1 MDCIKL
7 NNNINECATT
17 NPFRRWD
24 EVGYILP
31 YEDVTNVVFNGMNVK
46 FDTIGTAFSVRDRRL
61 NPFSG
66 SGSEFVQGDMGS
78 VSWTER
84 VNFPA
89 LANSVENATIA
100 NAIANGGR
108 VVVILKQV
116 DYESD
121 GKGKYQVF
129 GIDGGLRIDTMPFD
143 PYADAAWNVT
153 LIAEKMSRPAV
164 YLWDTNEAKTDA
176 KWSLITQYEY
186 ITGLSLANGSITPQ
200 VVYLQVDSDKECK
213 VVLPNS
219 TTLTS
224 TGGVINYIWRGA
236 AGAVTLLVDKTSQKV
251 YFGDYDNTGAIISDY
266 IGDLYTIFNGLIQV
280 TDCPSLTSISAPNA
294 TSLDCGSCTSLT
306 SVSAPNATELNC
318 SHCTSLTSVSAP
330 NATSLDCY
338 NCTSLTSVSAPNA
351 TYLDCS
357 NCTSLTSVSAP
368 NATYL
373 YCYGCAL
380 TANAIASLLAEL
392 VVTGKTNGTLN
403 ISGGTNA
410 DFNDWS
416 GQAQTDRATLAGRGW
431 TITYNNAE

>member
-31 YEDVTNVVFNGMNVK
+31 YEDVTNVVFDGMTVK

-89 LANSVENATIA
+89 LANSVDNSTIA

-164 YLWDTNEAKTDA
+164 YLWDTDEATTDA

-186 ITGLSLANGSITPQ
+186 ITGLSLADGSVTPQ

-213 VVLPNS
+213 VVLPDGIA
-219 TTLTS
+219 LTS
-224 TGGVINYIWRGA
+224 TLGIINDTWAGA
-236 AGAVTLLVDKTSQKV
+236 AGNVTLLVDKTSQKV
-251 YFGDYDNTGAIISDY
+251 YFGDYGDTAAIISYY
-266 IGDLYTIFNGLIQV
+266 IGDLYTIFNGVIQV
-280 TDCPSLTSISAPNA
+280 DECAFLTSIN
-294 TSLDCGSCTSLT
+294 
-306 SVSAPNATELNC
+306 APNATEVNASVCTLLSSIYSKNAITIVAANC
-318 SHCTSLTSVSAP
+318 SDLSYIYAP
-330 NATSLDCY
+330 NA
-338 NCTSLTSVSAPNA
+338 PF
-351 TYLDCS
+351 LDCS
-357 NCTSLTSVSAP
+357 
-368 NATYL
+368 
-373 YCYGCAL
+373 GCAL
-380 TANAIASLLAEL
+380 TATSIASLLAEL
-392 VVTGKTNGTLN
+392 VATGNANGALD
-403 ISGGTNA
+403 ISGGANA
-410 DFNDWS
+410 NYTLWS
-416 GQAQTDRATLAGRGW
+416 GQAQSDKEHLETRGW
-431 TITYNNAE
+431 TITYNDL

>member
-31 YEDVTNVVFNGMNVK
+31 YEDVTNVVFDGMTVK

-89 LANSVENATIA
+89 LANSVDNSTIA

-164 YLWDTNEAKTDA
+164 YLWDTNEATTDA

-186 ITGLSLANGSITPQ
+186 ITGLSLSNGSVTPQ

-213 VVLPNS
+213 VILPDS

-224 TGGVINYIWRGA
+224 TGGVINDIWRGG

-251 YFGDYDNTGAIISDY
+251 YFGDYEDSAAIISDY
-266 IGDLYTIFNGLIQV
+266 IGDLYTTFNGVIQV
-280 TDCPSLTSISAPNA
+280 TGCTSLKSISAPSATYLNCSRCTSLTSLSAPNATDFSCFNCTSLTSISAPNA
-294 TSLDCGSCTSLT
+294 TDLDCSRCTSLT
-306 SVSAPNATELNC
+306 SVSAPNATNLYC
-318 SHCTSLTSVSAP
+318 SYCTSLTSVSAP
-330 NATSLDCY
+330 NATD
-338 NCTSLTSVSAPNA
+338 
-351 TYLDCS
+351 
-357 NCTSLTSVSAP
+357 
-368 NATYL
+368 L
-373 YCYGCAL
+373 YCYDCAL

-392 VVTGKTNGTLN
+392 VATGKANGELN

-410 DFNDWS
+410 AYSTWSSQAKDDFL
-416 GQAQTDRATLAGRGW
+416 TLQGNGW
-431 TITYNNAE
+431 TVTYNS

>member
-31 YEDVTNVVFNGMNVK
+31 YEDVTNVVFDGMNVK

-89 LANSVENATIA
+89 LANSVDNSTIA
-100 NAIANGGR
+100 NAIANGGL

-164 YLWDTNEAKTDA
+164 YLWDTDEATTDA

-186 ITGLSLANGSITPQ
+186 ITGLSLADGSVTPQ
-200 VVYLQVDSDKECK
+200 VVYLGVDPDKDCK
-213 VVLPNS
+213 VILPDNTVLS
-219 TTLTS
+219 S
-224 TGGVINYIWRGA
+224 TGGVIDTTWAGA
-236 AGAVTLLVDKTSQKV
+236 AGAVTLLIGKTA
-251 YFGDYDNTGAIISDY
+251 TGMYLSDGGSPASNFIGTINSYGNYNISIDSCLEIININAINSYSILADGASN
-266 IGDLYTIFNGLIQV
+266 LSLIL
-280 TDCPSLTSISAPNA
+280 SKNAISISAF
-294 TSLDCGSCTSLT
+294 
-306 SVSAPNATELNC
+306 
-318 SHCTSLTSVSAP
+318 
-330 NATSLDCY
+330 
-338 NCTSLTSVSAPNA
+338 
-351 TYLDCS
+351 
-357 NCTSLTSVSAP
+357 
-368 NATYL
+368 
-373 YCYGCAL
+373 GCAL
-380 TANAIASLLAEL
+380 TAVAIAAQLAATVANIDDL
-392 VVTGKTNGTLN
+392 STVT
-403 ISGGTNA
+403 IDFSGGTNA
-410 DFNDWS
+410 NYTTWS
-416 GQAQTDRATLAGRGW
+416 AQAQADAQTIITAGGAV
-431 TITYNNAE
+431 TYNA

>member
-89 LANSVENATIA
+89 LANSVDNSTIA

-164 YLWDTNEAKTDA
+164 YLWDTDEATTDA

-186 ITGLSLANGSITPQ
+186 ITGLSLANGSVTPK

-213 VVLPNS
+213 VILPDS

-224 TGGVINYIWRGA
+224 TGGVINDTWTGA

-251 YFGDYDNTGAIISDY
+251 YFGDYDNSAAIKSDY
-266 IGDLYTIFNGLIQV
+266 IGDLYTTFNGIIKVNL
-280 TDCPSLTSISAPNA
+280 CA
-294 TSLDCGSCTSLT
+294 SLT
-306 SVSAPNATELNC
+306 SVSAPNAVEVNC
-318 SHCTSLTSVSAP
+318 YSCTSLTS
-330 NATSLDCY
+330 L
-338 NCTSLTSVSAPNA
+338 
-351 TYLDCS
+351 
-357 NCTSLTSVSAP
+357 SAP

-380 TANAIASLLAEL
+380 TSNAIASLLAEL
-392 VVTGKTNGTLN
+392 VATGNKDGELN

-416 GQAQTDRATLAGRGW
+416 VQAQTNRATLGGRGW
-431 TITYNNAE
+431 SITYNNI

>member
-31 YEDVTNVVFNGMNVK
+31 YEDVTNVVFDGMTVK

-89 LANSVENATIA
+89 LANSVDNSTIA

-164 YLWDTNEAKTDA
+164 YLWDTDEATTDA

-186 ITGLSLANGSITPQ
+186 ITGLSLADGLVTPQ
-200 VVYLQVDSDKECK
+200 VVYLQVDVDKDCK
-213 VVLPNS
+213 VILPDN
-219 TTLTS
+219 TVLTS
-224 TGGVINYIWRGA
+224 TDGVIDTTWTGN
-236 AGAVTLLVDKTSQKV
+236 AGSVTLIVDKTSRQV
-251 YFGDYDNTGAIISDY
+251 YFGDYDDTDTIISDY
-266 IGDLYTIFNGLIQV
+266 IGDLYTIFNGIILV
-280 TDCPSLTSISAPNA
+280 YRCASLTSISAPS
-294 TSLDCGSCTSLT
+294 TTDLF
-306 SVSAPNATELNC
+306 
-318 SHCTSLTSVSAP
+318 
-330 NATSLDCY
+330 
-338 NCTSLTSVSAPNA
+338 
-351 TYLDCS
+351 CS

-368 NATYL
+368 NATDL
-373 YCYGCAL
+373 DCIDCPSLTSISAPNATSIDASGCAL
-380 TANAIASLLAEL
+380 TSVTIAAQLAATVANIADLSTVAIDF
-392 VVTGKTNGTLN
+392 
-403 ISGGTNA
+403 SGGTNA
-410 DFNDWS
+410 NYTTWS
-416 GQAQTDRATLAGRGW
+416 AQAQADAETIINAGGSV
-431 TITYNNAE
+431 TYNDI

>member
-31 YEDVTNVVFNGMNVK
+31 YEDVINVVFDGMTVK
-46 FDTIGTAFSVRDRRL
+46 FDTIGTAFSVRDGRL

-89 LANSVENATIA
+89 LANSVDNSTIA

-164 YLWDTNEAKTDA
+164 YLWDTDEATTDA

-186 ITGLSLANGSITPQ
+186 ITGLSLADGSDTPQ
-200 VVYLQVDSDKECK
+200 VVYLQVDLDKECK
-213 VVLPNS
+213 VILPNS

-224 TGGVINYIWRGA
+224 TAGIINTTWAGA
-236 AGAVTLLVDKTSQKV
+236 AGSVVLVIDKTSQTV
-251 YFGDYDNTGAIISDY
+251 LFGDYDDTAAITSDY
-266 IGDLYTIFNGLIQV
+266 IGDLYTTFNGIIQV
-280 TDCPSLTSISAPNA
+280 DECAFLTSINAPSATEVNASVCPSLSSIYAQNAITIVAIDSSDLSYISAPNA
-294 TSLDCGSCTSLT
+294 TFIDTS
-306 SVSAPNATELNC
+306 
-318 SHCTSLTSVSAP
+318 
-330 NATSLDCY
+330 
-338 NCTSLTSVSAPNA
+338 
-351 TYLDCS
+351 
-357 NCTSLTSVSAP
+357 
-368 NATYL
+368 
-373 YCYGCAL
+373 GCAL
-380 TANAIASLLAEL
+380 TANSIATKLASTLVNIADLSTVAIDF
-392 VVTGKTNGTLN
+392 
-403 ISGGTNA
+403 SGGTNA
-410 DFNDWS
+410 NYTTWS
-416 GQAQTDRATLAGRGW
+416 AQAQADAQTIFTAGG
-431 TITYNNAE
+431 TVTYNS

>member
-24 EVGYILP
+24 EVAYILP
-31 YEDVTNVVFNGMNVK
+31 YEDVTNVVFNGMTVK

-89 LANSVENATIA
+89 LANSVDNSTIA

-164 YLWDTNEAKTDA
+164 YLWDTDEATTDA

-186 ITGLSLANGSITPQ
+186 ITGLSLADGSLTPQ
-200 VVYLQVDSDKECK
+200 VVYLASNIDKTSY
-213 VVLPNS
+213 VVLPDG

-224 TGGVINYIWRGA
+224 TDGVINTTWNSA
-236 AGAVTLLVDKTSQKV
+236 AGAVTLIVPKNEIIALWDADTISSDFVGQLNTNSVGVDCNGCTLLTSISAQ
-251 YFGDYDNTGAIISDY
+251 NAITISC
-266 IGDLYTIFNGLIQV
+266 GGCT
-280 TDCPSLTSISAPNA
+280 SLTSISAPNA
-294 TSLDCGSCTSLT
+294 TIITAS
-306 SVSAPNATELNC
+306 
-318 SHCTSLTSVSAP
+318 
-330 NATSLDCY
+330 
-338 NCTSLTSVSAPNA
+338 
-351 TYLDCS
+351 
-357 NCTSLTSVSAP
+357 
-368 NATYL
+368 
-373 YCYGCAL
+373 GCAL
-380 TANAIASLLAEL
+380 TAVAIAALLAEL
-392 VVTGKTNGTLN
+392 VATGKEDGTLD

-410 DFNDWS
+410 DYATWS
-416 GQAQTDRATLAGRGW
+416 SQAKADAATLQTREW
-431 TITYNNAE
+431 TVTYNEA

>member
-176 KWSLITQYEY
+176 KWSLIKQYEY

-213 VVLPNS
+213 VVLPDN
-219 TTLTS
+219 TVLTS
-224 TGGVINYIWRGA
+224 TGGVINDIWRGA

-251 YFGDYDNTGAIISDY
+251 YFGDYGVSAAIISDY
-266 IGDLYTIFNGLIQV
+266 FGDLYTIFNGYILV
-280 TDCPSLTSISAPNA
+280 TDCP
-294 TSLDCGSCTSLT
+294 SLT
-306 SVSAPNATELNC
+306 SVSAPNATKLNC
-318 SHCTSLTSVSAP
+318 S
-330 NATSLDCY
+330 Y
-338 NCTSLTSVSAPNA
+338 
-351 TYLDCS
+351 
-357 NCTSLTSVSAP
+357 CTSLTSVSAP

-373 YCYGCAL
+373 YCYGCTALTSVSAPNATYLDCGGCTSLTSVSAPNATYLNCTNCAL

-392 VVTGKTNGTLN
+392 IVTGEINGMLN

-410 DFNDWS
+410 SYSTWS
-416 GQAQTDRATLAGRGW
+416 SQAKDDLLTLQGNGW
-431 TITYNNAE
+431 TVTYNS

>member
-31 YEDVTNVVFNGMNVK
+31 YEDVTNVVFDGMTVK

-89 LANSVENATIA
+89 LANSVDNATIA

-164 YLWDTNEAKTDA
+164 YLWDTDEATTDA

-186 ITGLSLANGSITPQ
+186 ITGLSLSDGSVTPQ
-200 VVYLQVDSDKECK
+200 VVYLSAYTTCY
-213 VVLPNS
+213 VVLPDGS
-219 TTLTS
+219 TLTS
-224 TGGVINYIWRGA
+224 TGGLINTTWTSA
-236 AGAVTLLVDKTSQKV
+236 AGAITLIVPKGVTESWTIES
-251 YFGDYDNTGAIISDY
+251 SDF
-266 IGDLYTIFNGLIQV
+266 IGDLVVNGIFDVLSVKSNANITSIVANNINQIESEFC
-280 TDCPSLTSISAPNA
+280 TSLTSITALNAISLLVSTNEALESISAPNA
-294 TSLDCGSCTSLT
+294 TYID
-306 SVSAPNATELNC
+306 VQ
-318 SHCTSLTSVSAP
+318 
-330 NATSLDCY
+330 D
-338 NCTSLTSVSAPNA
+338 
-351 TYLDCS
+351 
-357 NCTSLTSVSAP
+357 
-368 NATYL
+368 
-373 YCYGCAL
+373 CAL
-380 TANAIASLLAEL
+380 TAVAIASLLAEL
-392 VVTGKTNGTLN
+392 VATGNEDGTLN

-410 DFNDWS
+410 DYATWS
-416 GQAQTDRATLAGRGW
+416 LQAKADAATLQTRGW
-431 TITYNNAE
+431 TITYNEA

>member
-31 YEDVTNVVFNGMNVK
+31 YEDVTNVVFDGMTVK

-89 LANSVENATIA
+89 LANSVDNSTIA

-164 YLWDTNEAKTDA
+164 YLWDTDESTTDA
-176 KWSLITQYEY
+176 KWALITQYEY
-186 ITGLSLANGSITPQ
+186 ITGLSLADGSVTPQ
-200 VVYLQVDSDKECK
+200 VVYLGVDSDKTCY
-213 VVLPNS
+213 VVLPDG

-224 TGGVINYIWRGA
+224 TAGIINDTWTGA
-236 AGAVTLLVDKTSQKV
+236 DGAVTLLIEKETSLFDISTSDFSGNMNFVVSAKILIDLSSCEFTTVQCDFV
-251 YFGDYDNTGAIISDY
+251 LDILIANGDVNGDYTIDFTDNLEAPTGSKITTAE
-266 IGDLYTIFNGLIQV
+266 GL
-280 TDCPSLTSISAPNA
+280 
-294 TSLDCGSCTSLT
+294 
-306 SVSAPNATELNC
+306 
-318 SHCTSLTSVSAP
+318 
-330 NATSLDCY
+330 
-338 NCTSLTSVSAPNA
+338 
-351 TYLDCS
+351 
-357 NCTSLTSVSAP
+357 
-368 NATYL
+368 
-373 YCYGCAL
+373 
-380 TANAIASLLAEL
+380 
-392 VVTGKTNGTLN
+392 
-403 ISGGTNA
+403 
-410 DFNDWS
+410 
-416 GQAQTDRATLAGRGW
+416 GW
-431 TITYNNAE
+431 TIPF